1 MRRSERCTSG
11 KAVRQEVSGHSLP
24 GTNGYDW
31 ARTCRDLSSEPHAP
45 QQPANRS
52 EGVPSSGERAMLRQL
67 ELVERAQQHA
77 PLRAILERREMGC
90 YADDALRDDYSRC
103 DGEQARLA

>member
-1 MRRSERCTSG
+1 
-11 KAVRQEVSGHSLP
+11 
-24 GTNGYDW
+24 
-31 ARTCRDLSSEPHAP
+31 
-45 QQPANRS
+45 
-52 EGVPSSGERAMLRQL
+52 MLRQL